1 MKVTNKNNK
10 QGVVVITEDRIVKGL
25 SNANSDEQLFLLA
38 LRKIN
43 ENVPSKMISTK
54 MNNDLSCI
62 F

>member
-43 ENVPSKMISTK
+43 ENVPSKTGSCNYMI
-54 MNNDLSCI
+54 
-62 F
+62 